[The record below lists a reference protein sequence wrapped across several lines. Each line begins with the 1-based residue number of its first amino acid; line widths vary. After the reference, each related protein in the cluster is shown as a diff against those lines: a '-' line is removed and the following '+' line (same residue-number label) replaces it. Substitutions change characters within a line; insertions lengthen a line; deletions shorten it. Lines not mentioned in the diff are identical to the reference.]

1 MMILRL
7 LRDSLMVVS
16 LLIRLA
22 TIEGLI
28 LTRLLR
34 DVRVS
39 GHPVLRLKV
48 VLLHMICC
56 AGE

>member
-34 DVRVS
+34 DVWMS
-39 GHPVLRLKV
+39 
-48 VLLHMICC
+48 
-56 AGE
+56 